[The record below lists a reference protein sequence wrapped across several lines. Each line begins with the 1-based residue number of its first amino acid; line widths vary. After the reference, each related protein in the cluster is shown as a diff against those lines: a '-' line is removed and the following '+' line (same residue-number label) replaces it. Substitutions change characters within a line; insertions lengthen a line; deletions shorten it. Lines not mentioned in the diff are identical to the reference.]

1 MTTKG
6 CISYTVINGTIQ
18 LFMARSTIP
27 IVSPASGEIHL
38 QIFQQRLPPTS
49 PPLIWSCHDEISQSS
64 VAYEGDTPW
73 KASFLTRNSKRE
85 EKHRSAVLRRPVSLG
100 LPHCCKEKTGKT
112 RAWNQIAYRPT
123 SEMRFS
129 RWLPVSIFLN
139 KTDSSNVFSIFLYC
153 RI

>member
-49 PPLIWSCHDEISQSS
+49 PTGALFCVDLFHSGYRTAVKKKQGKHKLEIRSLI
-64 VAYEGDTPW
+64 
-73 KASFLTRNSKRE
+73 
-85 EKHRSAVLRRPVSLG
+85 G
-100 LPHCCKEKTGKT
+100 LPVKCGFPDDF
-112 RAWNQIAYRPT
+112 QFL
-123 SEMRFS
+123 FS
-129 RWLPVSIFLN
+129 SIKQTHQTYSQF
-139 KTDSSNVFSIFLYC
+139 SSIVGF
-153 RI
+153 RIG

>member
-100 LPHCCKEKTGKT
+100 LPHCCKKKHELEIRSLIG
-112 RAWNQIAYRPT
+112 
-123 SEMRFS
+123 
-129 RWLPVSIFLN
+129 LPVKCGFPDDFQFLFSSIKETHQTYSQF
-139 KTDSSNVFSIFLYC
+139 SSIVGF
-153 RI
+153 RIG